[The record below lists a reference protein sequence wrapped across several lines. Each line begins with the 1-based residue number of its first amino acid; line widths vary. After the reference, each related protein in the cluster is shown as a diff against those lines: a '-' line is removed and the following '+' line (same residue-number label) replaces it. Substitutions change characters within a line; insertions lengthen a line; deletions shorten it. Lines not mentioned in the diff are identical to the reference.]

1 MMLMRLLQAIES
13 ATGIKPVPQVITG
26 TRGIAYDWEVSFDN
40 GSMTT
45 ANLSVRVIST
55 ANDEVLMLSDQ
66 IKKALIS
73 FGDGSPVPG
82 VASAFING
90 QSHLPVDEVK
100 QVITKYQFIYRSE

>member
-13 ATGIKPVPQVITG
+13 ATGIKPVPQMITG
-26 TRGIAYDWEVSFDN
+26 IRGIAYDWEVSSDN
-40 GSMTT
+40 GSMARAT
-45 ANLSVRVIST
+45 LSVRVISPM
-55 ANDEVLMLSDQ
+55 NDEVVTLSNQ

-73 FGDGSPVPG
+73 FGDGSPVQG

-90 QSHLPVDEVK
+90 QSYLPVDEVK

>member
-26 TRGIAYDWEVSFDN
+26 TRGIAYDWEVSSDN

-55 ANDEVLMLSDQ
+55 ANDEVLTLSNQ
-66 IKKALIS
+66 IKKALSLVLAIICALTCTAAYCTS
-73 FGDGSPVPG
+73 VFGFCET
-82 VASAFING
+82 VAF
-90 QSHLPVDEVK
+90 
-100 QVITKYQFIYRSE
+100 